1 MPAIPHIKK
10 KIGNSYFVWF
20 QNSNSFVQLEEPAWY
35 VFQKTTHRSKP
46 DTIAR
51 QFAIRYDITPEKSL
65 SFVREIHTEIEKL
78 NLPFPAQNE
87 SNQIPDN
94 LKGYQFNSYSNHHYL
109 LGDKLIAFA
118 CETRNFDYY
127 IHPLISHLEV
137 DASEKQMPLFE
148 LFDFEGHI
156 VFRFDGEVKGVWGYD
171 ETHLVKGKIFSVL
184 INVMH
189 NKTDADWLM
198 TVHASA
204 LTNRKKTILF
214 SAPPGHGKTTI
225 AALLRSRGFDLVSD
239 DFVPIDRN
247 NFCGYPFPI
256 AMSVKEGS
264 MDVLIPH
271 FPTLEHKS
279 LSYISP
285 EKSVRY
291 LPWNQ
296 DFEISKAI
304 FPVREFVFIEYNN
317 SVDFVWEKLDTGKG
331 IQLLLDQAWVVPLP
345 GNAGILLE
353 QLPQIAF
360 YKLTYS
366 NNEKALD
373 AITDLF
379 GHEQ

>member
-1 MPAIPHIKK
+1 
-10 KIGNSYFVWF
+10 
-20 QNSNSFVQLEEPAWY
+20 
-35 VFQKTTHRSKP
+35 
-46 DTIAR
+46 
-51 QFAIRYDITPEKSL
+51 
-65 SFVREIHTEIEKL
+65 
-78 NLPFPAQNE
+78 
-87 SNQIPDN
+87 
-94 LKGYQFNSYSNHHYL
+94 
-109 LGDKLIAFA
+109 
-118 CETRNFDYY
+118 
-127 IHPLISHLEV
+127 
-137 DASEKQMPLFE
+137 
-148 LFDFEGHI
+148 
-156 VFRFDGEVKGVWGYD
+156 
-171 ETHLVKGKIFSVL
+171 
-184 INVMH
+184 
-189 NKTDADWLM
+189 
-198 TVHASA
+198 
-204 LTNRKKTILF
+204 
-214 SAPPGHGKTTI
+214 
-225 AALLRSRGFDLVSD
+225 
-239 DFVPIDRN
+239 
-247 NFCGYPFPI
+247 
-256 AMSVKEGS
+256 MSVKEGS
-264 MDVLIPH
+264 MEVLTPH
-271 FPTLEHKS
+271 FPALEQKS